1 MIFFVTISEIQ
12 RILWEDYERLQS
24 QGSSSSTTKSTTSGF
39 SLEDGTTSAAKKMK
53 KEVEVEDNNSDKWD
67 DSLGLFR
74 PPYSVSLVAFL
85 SLIASVLL
93 SLFCCTTGILIG
105 KNHAEKINKKLF
117 NIEQGKEAISSEP
130 SGVDIPLGT
139 LLEATSVKYDPKFKI
154 PDQPSIIRRN
164 HRVWAA
170 LNTADSNPGFYNDRC
185 WFESECDGPPKSV
198 NSPPKPSSLK
208 SKSGNTLGTETKST
222 SCLASGTSCLGSET
236 SSDSSKSSGL
246 GSLNHRRNALHL
258 KLNMPPPPS
267 HFSQIETAADIEFPS
282 DNKEFNTA
290 LQRKDDIIDV
300 EKGTV
305 TKDKKVKKSKK

>member
-1 MIFFVTISEIQ
+1 MKSK
-12 RILWEDYERLQS
+12 D
-24 QGSSSSTTKSTTSGF
+24 GSA
-39 SLEDGTTSAAKKMK
+39 EAAKNMK
-53 KEVEVEDNNSDKWD
+53 KEVEVEDNNSEKWD

-74 PPYSVSLVAFL
+74 PPYSLSLVAFL

-105 KNHAEKINKKLF
+105 KNHAEKIDKKLF
-117 NIEQGKEAISSEP
+117 SIEQGKEAISSEA

-198 NSPPKPSSLK
+198 KSPPKTSGSKLK
-208 SKSGNTLGTETKST
+208 SETSK
-222 SCLASGTSCLGSET
+222 SCLARGTSCLDSET
-236 SSDSSKSSGL
+236 SSDSPQLSKPSRL

-258 KLNMPPPPS
+258 KLEIPPPPS
-267 HFSQIETAADIEFPS
+267 HFSSIETTADIEFPS
-282 DNKEFNTA
+282 NNKDFNTA
-290 LQRKDDIIDV
+290 LQRNDDIIDV

-305 TKDKKVKKSKK
+305 TKNKKDKKSKK